1 MNVFFKLAN
10 KNKKGEK
17 LIILVMYFSKDKFVF
32 STGETILPEYWD
44 AETMRPSI
52 DKELPRQ
59 VLAANKITK
68 NILDRYENTLVEITG
83 EYKRTG
89 IEFDKVEKM
98 LITFA

>member
-1 MNVFFKLAN
+1 MVAHVYNYL
-10 KNKKGEK
+10 
-17 LIILVMYFSKDKFVF
+17 S
-32 STGETILPEYWD
+32 
-44 AETMRPSI
+44 